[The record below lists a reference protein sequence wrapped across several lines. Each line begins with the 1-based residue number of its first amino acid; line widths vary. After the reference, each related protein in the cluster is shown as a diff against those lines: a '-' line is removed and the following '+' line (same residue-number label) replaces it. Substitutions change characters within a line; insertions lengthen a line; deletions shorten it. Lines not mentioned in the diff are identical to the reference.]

1 MISHPESAKIL
12 SDKFKS
18 LNYLL
23 VRITKKKKLLKT
35 GFVYKYYGFSL
46 FFFFRYFN
54 FLHLVKITYRLDN
67 IFIFIAP
74 RGDDEIHKNKP
85 TRRHMHAHIIV

>member
-23 VRITKKKKLLKT
+23 LRITKKKKLLKT

-46 FFFFRYFN
+46 FFFF
-54 FLHLVKITYRLDN
+54 
-67 IFIFIAP
+67 
-74 RGDDEIHKNKP
+74 
-85 TRRHMHAHIIV
+85 